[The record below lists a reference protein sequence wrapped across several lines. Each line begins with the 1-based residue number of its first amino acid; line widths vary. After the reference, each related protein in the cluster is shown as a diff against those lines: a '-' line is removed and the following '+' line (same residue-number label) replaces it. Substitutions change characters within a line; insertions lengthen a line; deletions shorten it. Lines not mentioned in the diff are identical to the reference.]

1 LPAEEPQVTIYSG
14 RLRGDGLRVAV
25 VTSRFNDLVT
35 ERLHDGCVDGLA
47 RHGVGPTSI
56 TEVWV
61 PGALELP
68 LAAQRLA
75 ASGEVDAV
83 VCLGAVIR
91 GSTDHHLHV
100 GGQCAAGLARVQLD
114 TGVPVVFGVLTTDA
128 VDAALE
134 RAGGKMGNKGF
145 EAAATAIE
153 MVDLLSQ
160 LPKSGPLPKSAG

>member
-1 LPAEEPQVTIYSG
+1 MTVSTG

-35 ERLHDGCVDGLA
+35 DRLHAGCLDGLT
-47 RHGVGPTSI
+47 RHGVDPASI
-56 TEVWV
+56 TDVSV

-75 ASGEVDAV
+75 ASGEVEAV

-91 GSTDHHLHV
+91 GSTDHHVHV
-100 GGQCAAGLARVQLD
+100 GGQCAAGVARVQLD
-114 TGVPVVFGVLTTDA
+114 TGVPVVFGVLTTDD
-128 VDAALE
+128 VGAALE
-134 RAGGKMGNKGF
+134 RAGGKMGNKGY

-153 MVDLLSQ
+153 MADLLRQ
-160 LPKSGPLPKSAG
+160 LPKSAG

>member
-1 LPAEEPQVTIYSG
+1 MTSYQG
-14 RLRGDGLRVAV
+14 RLRADGLRVAV

-35 ERLHDGCVDGLA
+35 DRLRAGCVDGLT
-47 RHGVGPTSI
+47 RHGMDPASI
-56 TEVWV
+56 VEASV

-75 ASGEVDAV
+75 GSGDVDAV
-83 VCLGAVIR
+83 ICIGAVIR
-91 GSTDHHLHV
+91 GSTDHHIHV

-114 TGVPVVFGVLTTDA
+114 TGIPVIFGVLTTDDVA
-128 VDAALE
+128 AALE

-153 MVDLLSQ
+153 MVDLLRQ
-160 LPKSGPLPKSAG
+160 LPKSAG

>member
-1 LPAEEPQVTIYSG
+1 MTDYTG
-14 RLRGDGLRVAV
+14 RLRGEGLRVAV

-35 ERLHDGCVDGLA
+35 ERLHAGCVDGLA
-47 RHGVGPTSI
+47 RHGVDPASI
-56 TEVWV
+56 TEVRV
-61 PGALELP
+61 PGALELA

-75 ASGEVDAV
+75 ESGEVDAV

-91 GSTDHHLHV
+91 GSTDHHIHV
-100 GGQCAAGLARVQLD
+100 GGQCAAGLTRVQLD
-114 TGVPVVFGVLTTDA
+114 TGIPVVFGVLTTHDLA
-128 VDAALE
+128 GALE

-160 LPKSGPLPKSAG
+160 LPKSTE

>member
-1 LPAEEPQVTIYSG
+1 MTSYEG

-35 ERLHDGCVDGLA
+35 DRLRAGCVDGLT
-47 RHGVGPTSI
+47 RHGVDLGSI
-56 TEVWV
+56 VEASV

-75 ASGEVDAV
+75 GSGDVDAV
-83 VCLGAVIR
+83 VCIGAVIR
-91 GSTDHHLHV
+91 GSTDHHIHV

-114 TGVPVVFGVLTTDA
+114 TGVPVIFGVLTTDDVA
-128 VDAALE
+128 GALE

-153 MVDLLSQ
+153 MVDLLRQ
-160 LPKSGPLPKSAG
+160 LPKSAG

>member
-1 LPAEEPQVTIYSG
+1 MTAYAG
-14 RLRGDGLRVAV
+14 RINGEGLRVAV

-35 ERLHDGCVDGLA
+35 DRLRSGCRDGLA
-47 RHGVGPTSI
+47 RHGVDETSI
-56 TEVWV
+56 TEVSV

-83 VCLGAVIR
+83 VCVGAVIR

-114 TGVPVVFGVLTTDA
+114 TGVPVVFCVLTTDDLA
-128 VDAALE
+128 AALE
-134 RAGGKMGNKGF
+134 RAGGKMGNKGY
-145 EAAATAIE
+145 EAAVTAIE
-153 MVDLLSQ
+153 MADLLRQ
-160 LPKSGPLPKSAG
+160 LPKSAR

>member
-1 LPAEEPQVTIYSG
+1 MTSYQG

-35 ERLHDGCVDGLA
+35 DRLRAGCVDGLT
-47 RHGVGPTSI
+47 RHGVDQGSI
-56 TEVWV
+56 VEASV

-75 ASGEVDAV
+75 GSGDVDAV
-83 VCLGAVIR
+83 ICIGAVIR
-91 GSTDHHLHV
+91 GSTDHHIHV

-114 TGVPVVFGVLTTDA
+114 TGVPVVFGVLTTDDVA
-128 VDAALE
+128 GALE

-153 MVDLLSQ
+153 MVDLLRQ
-160 LPKSGPLPKSAG
+160 LPKSAG

>member
-1 LPAEEPQVTIYSG
+1 MTEYAG
-14 RLRGDGLRVAV
+14 RLRGEGLRVAV

-35 ERLHDGCVDGLA
+35 ERLHAGCVDGLT
-47 RHGVGPTSI
+47 RHGVSSASI
-56 TEVWV
+56 TVVRV
-61 PGALELP
+61 PGALELA

-75 ASGEVDAV
+75 SSGDVDAV

-91 GSTDHHLHV
+91 GSTDHHIHV
-100 GGQCAAGLARVQLD
+100 GGQCAAGLTRVQLD
-114 TGVPVVFGVLTTDA
+114 TGIPVVFGVLTTDDLA
-128 VDAALE
+128 GALE

-160 LPKSGPLPKSAG
+160 LPKSAG